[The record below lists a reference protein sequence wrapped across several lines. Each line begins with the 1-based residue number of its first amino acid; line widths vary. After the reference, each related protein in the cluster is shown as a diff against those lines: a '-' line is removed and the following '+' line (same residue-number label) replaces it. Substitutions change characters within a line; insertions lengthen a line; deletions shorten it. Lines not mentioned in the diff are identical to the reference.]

1 MYSKIDDLKSIFRA
15 RLQFSSRLT
24 KRDACPGT
32 CTLSPL
38 HAAPTMRFTKNTHR
52 DMSKV
57 LRLEVSKVRACHE
70 ECNSSSENDTKV
82 LRLPH
87 KTTFDTVWNTW
98 ECHKGATRVCD
109 VWNLLGTSESD
120 HCCRTRHRHGHTA
133 LTRTLADGC
142 ERLGTVAHGL
152 ANTASTPKP
161 PVWNGNPCYVF
172 GKNPTCLGNDV
183 NIRCWNRDKLIYM
196 LWNGWSKRS

>member
-1 MYSKIDDLKSIFRA
+1 MFRA

-38 HAAPTMRFTKNTHR
+38 HAALTMRFTKNTHR
-52 DMSKV
+52 DTSKV

-70 ECNSSSENDTKV
+70 KCNSSSENDTKV

-98 ECHKGATRVCD
+98 ECHKGATRATR
-109 VWNLLGTSESD
+109 NKYAMFGTSLEPPKVTTVAELAIGTAIRPSRG
-120 HCCRTRHRHGHTA
+120 HLRTVANLWGRLRTVWRTQPQPPNLQCETG
-133 LTRTLADGC
+133 TLATYSGKIPP
-142 ERLGTVAHGL
+142 
-152 ANTASTPKP
+152 ASEMT
-161 PVWNGNPCYVF
+161 
-172 GKNPTCLGNDV
+172 
-183 NIRCWNRDKLIYM
+183 
-196 LWNGWSKRS
+196 